1 MVRQTTHCSGPP
13 TPCQSLDPE
22 RLIEAALTKHREKET
37 AEEWARGR
45 IGRVGWHD
53 VFVSCITPTIDVS
66 IAISDHHENTKYGR
80 YVFLAKGRILR
91 NPTYTCS
98 FHDPMIKRED
108 QPAPGIHAIYIY
120 IFTGIL
126 GYIFNTC
133 VYCLGCGS
141 FGQVS
146 HKYNHI
152 YMPSG

>member
-1 MVRQTTHCSGPP
+1 M
-13 TPCQSLDPE
+13 
-22 RLIEAALTKHREKET
+22 IEAALTKHREKET

>member
-1 MVRQTTHCSGPP
+1 M
-13 TPCQSLDPE
+13 
-22 RLIEAALTKHREKET
+22 IEAALTKHREKET

-120 IFTGIL
+120 IYSQGYWDIYSIHACIAWDADHL
-126 GYIFNTC
+126 GRSAINIIIYTC
-133 VYCLGCGS
+133 LPVKPR
-141 FGQVS
+141 FET
-146 HKYNHI
+146 I
-152 YMPSG
+152 